1 MPRWLKRTL
10 LALGF
15 LVVLLGALVYAY
27 AQPLPAKT
35 VALEAMRG
43 DTSVRVSSTGSA
55 IVFTPN
61 APTTRGFVFYQGA
74 RVAPEAY
81 APALLRIAQAGYIIF
96 VPRMPLNFAVL
107 GVGAAKGIMDANP
120 DIRSWAIGGHSLGG
134 AMACSYAVGDA
145 RIQMLVFW
153 AAYCDRSFDLSSNA
167 QIRVTSIA
175 AARDGLATAD
185 KIERAKQYAPATTR
199 YVVIQ
204 GMNHAQF
211 GDYGNQD
218 GDNPATLDNAA
229 ATDAVVRATLEALSQ
244 LK

>member
-10 LALGF
+10 WGLGF

-35 VALEAMRG
+35 GALEAMRG
-43 DTSVRVSSTGSA
+43 NASVRVSDANGVIT
-55 IVFTPN
+55 FQPN
-61 APTTRGFVFYQGA
+61 APVTKGFVFYPGA

-81 APALLRIAQAGYIIF
+81 APALLRIAETGYTVF

-120 DIRSWAIGGHSLGG
+120 EIRSWAIGGHSLGG
-134 AMACSYAVGDA
+134 AMACNYAKNDPRVQVL
-145 RIQMLVFW
+145 IFW
-153 AAYCDRSFDLSSNA
+153 AAYCDRSFDLSANT
-167 QIRVTSIA
+167 QIKVTSIA
-175 AARDGLATAD
+175 ASRDGLATSD
-185 KIERAKQYAPATTR
+185 KVERAKQYAPSSAR
-199 YVVIQ
+199 YIAIK

-218 GDNPATLDNAA
+218 GDNPATIDNAE
-229 ATDAVVRATLEALSQ
+229 ATTAVVNATLQALSQ